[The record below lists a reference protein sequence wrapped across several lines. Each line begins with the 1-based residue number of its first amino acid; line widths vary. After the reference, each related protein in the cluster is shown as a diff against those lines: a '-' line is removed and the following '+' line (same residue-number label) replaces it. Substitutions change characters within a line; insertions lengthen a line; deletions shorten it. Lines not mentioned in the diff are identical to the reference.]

1 MKKNKIENATTFT
14 TYLDFI
20 RGKEKDLYQYGRY
33 VANKCLFNKE
43 SKTAQR
49 FITEILLHR
58 NEDISAFDVAEKV
71 EKISRLAYELE
82 YAQKMRDF
90 VYQQKNKLT
99 ISQAERQGYEEEY
112 QRSKAKAENLQGQ
125 IDDISKSL
133 ATISTNYSDLV
144 QQALLQHTINNKYGV
159 ALTDNLLSAYDAN
172 SYNELTVNQIY
183 ECFYRMRFKMCCR
196 AVNNYMTAQLSHTSH
211 NSHKSQIK
219 EQLPP
224 EIIEQIENAEKSFI
238 QKVGNITYYKYTNM
252 LISYN
257 GKTYYY
263 DTTTCKFRT
272 ATEKTSYYTFEHKNN
287 KTRKG
292 WYNVYHYGTIRN
304 ISALES
310 FTNEENEQQDI
321 TFLMSAFDRNSQ
333 IISKYE
339 KTDYNTARI
348 KLLNYDKFTDRQRV
362 FLQALTSATAEKI
375 RATTR
380 KTFYNTCNN
389 LSTATDKKQASK
401 KALQLEYESALAYAF
416 NKLIE
421 YVQTAENKS
430 EYTMSDSS
438 RRKFLQR
445 IREVIRQYQQADKQ
459 PTASK
464 PTANNKPIDRLGW
477 IATDTAPTN
486 TESIQW
492 IDRQQ
497 AIISQVTH
505 TLQSCMNCIDSS
517 IDNTT
522 ATAQQQAEQAEKA
535 YKAKEQARQQAEQER
550 LKAEYNKSLEQ
561 LAITGEAVKP
571 NEKTFEHWRVYR
583 NF

>member
-1 MKKNKIENATTFT
+1 MNKIENTTTPT

-20 RGKEKDLYQYGRY
+20 KDKEKDLYTYGRY

-49 FITEILLHR
+49 FIFEILLHR
-58 NEDISAFDVAEKV
+58 NEDITAFDLAEKV
-71 EKISRLAYELE
+71 ERLNRLEYELE
-82 YAQKMRDF
+82 YAQNMRDF
-90 VYQQKNKLT
+90 TYQQKNKLT
-99 ISQAERQGYEEEY
+99 ISQTERQGYTEEY
-112 QRSKAKAENLQGQ
+112 YRSKAKAESLQGQ

-133 ATISTNYSDLV
+133 EVISTNYSDLV
-144 QQALLQHTINNKYGV
+144 QQALLQHTINNKYGI
-159 ALTDNLLSAYDAN
+159 ALTDNLLTAYDAN
-172 SYNELTVNQIY
+172 SYSDLTAEQVY
-183 ECFYRMRFKMCCR
+183 ECFYRMRFKLCCR

-219 EQLPP
+219 EQLPS
-224 EIIEQIENAEKSFI
+224 EIIEQIESAEKSLVK
-238 QKVGNITYYKYTNM
+238 KVGNITYYTYKNM

-257 GKTYYY
+257 NRTYYY

-272 ATEKTSYYTFEHKNN
+272 ATEKTSYYTFEHKNT

-292 WYNVYHYGTIRN
+292 WYNVYHYETIRN

-310 FTNEENEQQDI
+310 FTNEDNTQQDI
-321 TFLMSAFDRNSQ
+321 TSLMSMFDRNSQ

-339 KTDYNTARI
+339 KTDYQTARI

-362 FLQALTSATAEKI
+362 FLKALTSTTAEKI

-380 KTFYNTCNN
+380 KTFYNTCNS

-421 YVQTAENKS
+421 YVKTADNKPD
-430 EYTMSDSS
+430 YTMTDSN

-445 IREVIRQYQQADKQ
+445 IRATIKQYQQADKQ
-459 PTASK
+459 PTIA
-464 PTANNKPIDRLGW
+464 PIDNNKPIDRLGW

-535 YKAKEQARQQAEQER
+535 YRAKEQARQQAEQAR
-550 LKAEYNKSLEQ
+550 LEQ
-561 LAITGEAVKP
+561 AYKTALDRIAITGEAVKP
-571 NEKTFEHWRVYR
+571 SEKTFEHWRVYR